1 MIPKLEPISKKAVI
15 IADGDFP
22 QHEIPLRY
30 LRESEF
36 IICCDGSA
44 RYLADAGMTPSVIV
58 GDMDSL
64 SEELKERFADR
75 LYVDSEQESNDLTKS
90 VRWCLNA
97 GYDDLVI
104 LGATGKREDH
114 SVGNISLLAEYI
126 KIVNVKMVTDTG
138 IFIPFVKS
146 CTVDSAPGQQVSVFS
161 IDPST
166 RITSYGLLYPL
177 KSRNLNNWWEGTLN
191 EATGDYFKLDFDGG
205 IMIVFLA
212 FKTDK

>member
-1 MIPKLEPISKKAVI
+1 LIPKLEPISKKAVI

>member
-1 MIPKLEPISKKAVI
+1 LIPKLEPISKKAVI

-177 KSRNLNNWWEGTLN
+177 KNRNLNNWWEGTLN